1 MARTAPFPNAA
12 VIPGMNPGVFILGGG
27 GAGGGGSGR
36 GGNGR
41 GDGQGGGG
49 KNGGNGARGGGKD
62 AGSCGPGSGG
72 GCPNPTH
79 GGGGTHAGDPVDP
92 ITGRVYTVAVVDL
105 ALPGTI
111 PLVLKRSYSSAR
123 IDEDGDLGFGWT
135 HSLSWQVEEGRRG
148 LRVLEPHAAA
158 TELPRRLEP
167 GASARLPCG
176 VLTRYAWGYALAAD
190 GLAYLFAEPQ
200 GSRWLLSRIVDLHD
214 NLIELTYENGRLVQ
228 VIDSVG
234 RIVRVRRHKDGHI
247 AAFDV
252 KNASAHGRWE
262 ARRRYA
268 FDARGDLVAA
278 EDAARHAQRFTYD
291 EDHRLVRRE
300 EPGGL
305 VAEFRYKDGRC
316 VESWC
321 HRHGND
327 ALDDGAPETLFDG
340 SRARVF
346 LHVKIDHHDGALTEV
361 ITSRSIRRIDGNAF
375 GKLDRM
381 VWGGGS
387 GVHTFRYDDAGALL
401 EYQDATQRVFRW
413 ERDAEGRLVAEVDPM
428 GNRTHYEHDARGFV
442 SAITDAL
449 GGAARYERDARGDVV
464 AVYDDAGF
472 VVGFAYDSR
481 GLLVGATLPNGGETR
496 MAVDALANRVR
507 VVEPDGSERRIR
519 YDFLGRV
526 TGFTDERGH
535 ETRFAYDACG
545 RLCAV
550 FGPGSAVTRY
560 GFDADGN
567 LAQITDADGRT
578 TTLRWGG
585 FHVVTE
591 LVRPD
596 GSKVRYRY
604 DREQDLVRI
613 VNEAG
618 EEHRI
623 QRDGEGRITGER
635 TFDGREIRYRLDA
648 QGRIERVDRGS
659 DKVDFEY
666 DPLGRLVKRTTSDG
680 REDVFDYDPLGRIE
694 RAASGDVECLYT
706 YDRRGRVLTE
716 VTRRGAEVLA
726 AFAWTYDAMGRVT
739 GVRGSGSEMSVQR
752 DVMGRPVAAQIGG
765 ESAPLR
771 FAYDAGGHEVA
782 RVLPGGGTIATDID
796 AEGLVQRQR
805 VLGRPSAPRVELGE
819 PPWVGPLMTPE
830 TWRRTYAWSP
840 AGMLRADED
849 LGGTARAM
857 LRDANGRVI
866 ERRRAGQPTE
876 RFRYSATGAA
886 DRDGE
891 RRTYAPGGRLTER
904 ATARQAV
911 RYEHSERGDVV
922 RKRVNELRVEG
933 GGEQAP
939 ERVWTYAWSADG
951 RLMEAR
957 TADANVISFA
967 YDAFGRR
974 IEKRVAQPGKVA
986 SVTRYAWR
994 GDVLVHERTERARE
1008 DGESTAVEERSYV
1021 TLPESALPLAQ
1032 RDGAAGTLRY
1042 FVHGVNGFPQALV
1055 EGDGRV
1061 AAEIEAGLYGDVPG
1075 GQAGITPLRFPGQY
1089 ADAETGLHYNWHRY
1103 YDPEA
1108 GVYLSPEPIGIEG
1121 GLRSYAYVDNYPV
1134 EWVDADGLARMECT
1148 ITRTDGSTLTGVSRG
1163 RPRSDLH
1170 PAVQA
1175 ALPPSNARGQDANV
1189 QPQNCAE
1196 PQALS
1201 DHLED
1206 WQNRTG
1212 LSCRPGDPGW
1222 RRNLRAAM
1230 GEIDPNGGIASSMG
1244 GTPRASCPNC
1254 SQTIP
1259 RLYALAGMA
1268 PPNRVIAP
1276 GHQDQ
1281 ERSGPQTRTTRPAGG
1296 FLSNPANRAASS
1308 FSDSQ
1313 NRGGIP
1319 GNVPGRGGLGTWTYD
1334 EERGFWHR
1342 H

>member
-1 MARTAPFPNAA
+1 M
-12 VIPGMNPGVFILGGG
+12 
-27 GAGGGGSGR
+27 
-36 GGNGR
+36 
-41 GDGQGGGG
+41 
-49 KNGGNGARGGGKD
+49 
-62 AGSCGPGSGG
+62 
-72 GCPNPTH
+72 
-79 GGGGTHAGDPVDP
+79 
-92 ITGRVYTVAVVDL
+92 
-105 ALPGTI
+105 PGTI

-123 IDEDGDLGFGWT
+123 IEEDGDLGFGWT
-135 HSLSWQVEEGRRG
+135 HSLSWQVDEGRRG

-158 TELPRRLEP
+158 RELPRRLEP

-214 NLIELTYENGRLVQ
+214 NLVELMYEDGRLVQ

-247 AAFDV
+247 AAFEV

-278 EDAARHAQRFTYD
+278 EDAAGHAQRFAYD

-321 HRHGND
+321 HRDGND

-340 SRARVF
+340 SRARGF
-346 LHVKIDHHDGALTEV
+346 LHVKIDHHDAALTEV

-428 GNRTHYEHDARGFV
+428 GNRTHYEHDARGFI
-442 SAITDAL
+442 SAMTDAL
-449 GGAARYERDARGDVV
+449 GGTARYERDARGDVV

-496 MAVDALANRVR
+496 MEVDALANRVR

-526 TGFTDERGH
+526 TGFTDERGR

-545 RLCAV
+545 RMCAV
-550 FGPGSAVTRY
+550 FGPGGAATRY
-560 GFDADGN
+560 DFDVDGN

-648 QGRIERVDRGS
+648 QGRIERVERGS
-659 DKVDFEY
+659 DKLDLEV

-739 GVRGSGSEMSVQR
+739 GVRGPGGEMSVQR
-752 DVMGRPVAAQIGG
+752 DVLGRPVAVQIG
-765 ESAPLR
+765 
-771 FAYDAGGHEVA
+771 
-782 RVLPGGGTIATDID
+782 
-796 AEGLVQRQR
+796 
-805 VLGRPSAPRVELGE
+805 
-819 PPWVGPLMTPE
+819 
-830 TWRRTYAWSP
+830 
-840 AGMLRADED
+840 
-849 LGGTARAM
+849 
-857 LRDANGRVI
+857 
-866 ERRRAGQPTE
+866 
-876 RFRYSATGAA
+876 
-886 DRDGE
+886 
-891 RRTYAPGGRLTER
+891 
-904 ATARQAV
+904 
-911 RYEHSERGDVV
+911 
-922 RKRVNELRVEG
+922 
-933 GGEQAP
+933 
-939 ERVWTYAWSADG
+939 
-951 RLMEAR
+951 
-957 TADANVISFA
+957 
-967 YDAFGRR
+967 
-974 IEKRVAQPGKVA
+974 
-986 SVTRYAWR
+986 
-994 GDVLVHERTERARE
+994 ERARRC
-1008 DGESTAVEERSYV
+1008 A
-1021 TLPESALPLAQ
+1021 
-1032 RDGAAGTLRY
+1032 
-1042 FVHGVNGFPQALV
+1042 
-1055 EGDGRV
+1055 
-1061 AAEIEAGLYGDVPG
+1061 
-1075 GQAGITPLRFPGQY
+1075 
-1089 ADAETGLHYNWHRY
+1089 
-1103 YDPEA
+1103 
-1108 GVYLSPEPIGIEG
+1108 SPTMPP
-1121 GLRSYAYVDNYPV
+1121 A
-1134 EWVDADGLARMECT
+1134 
-1148 ITRTDGSTLTGVSRG
+1148 TRSRG
-1163 RPRSDLH
+1163 DCPAAARSRPRS
-1170 PAVQA
+1170 
-1175 ALPPSNARGQDANV
+1175 
-1189 QPQNCAE
+1189 
-1196 PQALS
+1196 
-1201 DHLED
+1201 
-1206 WQNRTG
+1206 
-1212 LSCRPGDPGW
+1212 
-1222 RRNLRAAM
+1222 
-1230 GEIDPNGGIASSMG
+1230 
-1244 GTPRASCPNC
+1244 TPRAWC
-1254 SQTIP
+1254 SGSACSVDPQRRASVP
-1259 RLYALAGMA
+1259 ASRRGSGRSRRSRRGAGRKPGR
-1268 PPNRVIAP
+1268 PPGCSARTRISAARREP
-1276 GHQDQ
+1276 C
-1281 ERSGPQTRTTRPAGG
+1281 SATRTAVSSSGAG
-1296 FLSNPANRAASS
+1296 AASRPS
-1308 FSDSQ
+1308 GSGSPRRARW
-1313 NRGGIP
+1313 NGTASGGP
-1319 GNVPGRGGLGTWTYD
+1319 MRRVDG
-1334 EERGFWHR
+1334 
-1342 H
+1342 